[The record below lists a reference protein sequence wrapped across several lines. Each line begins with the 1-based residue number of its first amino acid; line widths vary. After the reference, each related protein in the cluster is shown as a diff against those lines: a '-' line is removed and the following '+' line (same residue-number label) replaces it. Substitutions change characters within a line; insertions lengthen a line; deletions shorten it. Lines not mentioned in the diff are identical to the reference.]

1 MTTTTNLQTVV
12 NEIYQAL
19 AVAFSGYCQVSD
31 VTFGEALRS
40 TKINTKKLEGIS
52 DSEIIAAAADLVDKR
67 WGNLQDHCGMTTFQN
82 IQKGYSSFGSEEQIV
97 QEEKIKVGDCATAQ
111 FGNPTDRMGYRENV
125 DVIVMSCKD
134 GCFLIHD
141 TVNEIVG
148 IATNSK
154 RNARIKGQLYCTLA
168 RSYGEGSI
176 GRRLHG
182 FTTAREAAASIGFI
196 L

>member
-1 MTTTTNLQTVV
+1 MTTTNLQALV

-19 AVAFSGYCQVSD
+19 AIAFSGYNQVSD
-31 VTFGEALRS
+31 VTFGEALRACK
-40 TKINTKKLEGIS
+40 TNTRKLEGFEDLQIVT
-52 DSEIIAAAADLVDKR
+52 AAADLVDER
-67 WGNLQDHCGMTTFQN
+67 WGDLQDHCGMTTFQN
-82 IQKGYSSFGSEEQIV
+82 IQKGFFSV
-97 QEEKIKVGDCATAQ
+97 QELQRKFEAGDCATAQ

-148 IATNSK
+148 IATNSQ